1 MRAHLVGRDAAQPVR
16 RRRVRRALAAVAAA
30 AVLGAV
36 GAAVAHAFARA
47 HSTLA
52 LPQLHGQVTWK
63 PGVRRADVPHG
74 RTAVLVFLAPGCTG
88 CAAELQYAIDRL
100 PVSQRPLVV
109 RHAVKRD
116 SLVLL
121 VDRNGWV
128 RTGYAF
134 PFAPAFVE
142 GDLRTLA
149 R

>member
-1 MRAHLVGRDAAQPVR
+1 VKAGVAA
-16 RRRVRRALAAVAAA
+16 LLAAA
-30 AVLGAV
+30 ALGAV
-36 GAAVAHAFARA
+36 GAAVAHAFASA
-47 HSTLA
+47 HSTLR
-52 LPQLHGQVTWK
+52 LPQLHGEMTWK
-63 PGVRRADVPHG
+63 PGVRSAGVPHG
-74 RTAVLVFLAPGCTG
+74 RTAVLVFVAPGCTG
-88 CAAELQYAIDRL
+88 CLAELRFAVDRL
-100 PVSQRPLVV
+100 PSSSRPLVI

-128 RTGYAF
+128 RTGYTF

>member
-1 MRAHLVGRDAAQPVR
+1 MRKT
-16 RRRVRRALAAVAAA
+16 LAAVSVA

-36 GAAVAHAFARA
+36 GAAVAHAVIDRG
-47 HSTLA
+47 STLA
-52 LPQLHGQVTWK
+52 LPALHGQMTWK
-63 PGVRRADVPHG
+63 PGARRVDVPHG
-74 RTAVLVFLAPGCTG
+74 RTAVLVFLAPDCTG
-88 CAAELQYAIDRL
+88 CLSELRYAVDRL

-121 VDRNGWV
+121 VDRNGSV
-128 RTGYAF
+128 RTGYTF

>member
-1 MRAHLVGRDAAQPVR
+1 MK
-16 RRRVRRALAAVAAA
+16 AAA
-30 AVLGAV
+30 AAIAVATALGAA
-36 GAAVAHAFARA
+36 GAAVAHALTGGQA
-47 HSTLA
+47 TLS
-52 LPQLHGQVTWK
+52 LPELHGQVTWK
-63 PGVRRADVPHG
+63 AGVRRADVPHG
-74 RTAVLVFLAPGCTG
+74 RTAVLAFVAPGCTG
-88 CAAELQYAIDRL
+88 CLAELRYAVDRL
-100 PVSQRPLVV
+100 PASLRPLVV
-109 RHAVKRD
+109 RRTVERD